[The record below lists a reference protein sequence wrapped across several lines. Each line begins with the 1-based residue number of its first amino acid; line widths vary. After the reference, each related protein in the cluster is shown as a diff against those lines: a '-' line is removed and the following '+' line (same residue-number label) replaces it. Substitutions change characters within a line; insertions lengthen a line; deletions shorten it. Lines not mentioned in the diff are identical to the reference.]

1 MFSPILSL
9 QAPARA
15 EYEKKEIFYMNTK
28 QVDDRIDRIA
38 LAYVTAHYD
47 VSQMDAS
54 EFFEKFK
61 KAYTEIS
68 EIYSYGN

>member
-1 MFSPILSL
+1 
-9 QAPARA
+9 
-15 EYEKKEIFYMNTK
+15 MNTT
-28 QVDDRIDRIA
+28 QIDDRIDRIA

-47 VSQMDAS
+47 VSQMDTS

-61 KAYTEIS
+61 KAHDEIS

>member
-1 MFSPILSL
+1 
-9 QAPARA
+9 
-15 EYEKKEIFYMNTK
+15 MNTK

-38 LAYVTAHYD
+38 LAYVTAQYD

-61 KAYTEIS
+61 KAYNEIS

>member
-1 MFSPILSL
+1 
-9 QAPARA
+9 
-15 EYEKKEIFYMNTK
+15 MNTK
-28 QVDDRIDRIA
+28 QDDDRIDRIA

-61 KAYTEIS
+61 KAYNEIS